1 MSRQQTAFSETRR
14 VQIDDLTIFVSISLS
29 LTNGGNRS
37 CVQLEVFF
45 DNKMTKLV
53 RAHTMG
59 EVSHGKIGCGVTV
72 ECEPGEDRDGIGEMD
87 S

>member
-1 MSRQQTAFSETRR
+1 MRPAGS
-14 VQIDDLTIFVSISLS
+14 
-29 LTNGGNRS
+29 
-37 CVQLEVFF
+37 FF

-53 RAHTMG
+53 QAHTMG
-59 EVSHGKIGCGVTV
+59 EVSHGKISCGVMV